1 MIFFQGSGRMFL
13 KWGDSW
19 VCILKNKLKIKKTE
33 SEKAI
38 PKERIAVGRT
48 VISGSGVWLI
58 VKNLSK
64 AS

>member
-1 MIFFQGSGRMFL
+1 M
-13 KWGDSW
+13 
-19 VCILKNKLKIKKTE
+19 NKTE

-58 VKNLSK
+58 VKI
-64 AS
+64 